1 MNEITLKCTTAQVA
15 VLLDLLRPYA
25 ELSISLSQQYK
36 AQAQGSMEVSAQFQ
50 GRIVKAT
57 KITEEKVN
65 G

>member
-36 AQAQGSMEVSAQFQ
+36 AQASAEASLQPA
-50 GRIVKAT
+50 GRTVRAQ
-57 KITEEKVN
+57 KITEENVN
-65 G
+65 A